1 MVRPLARQAWQS
13 DADRIDSLERWS
25 ITAPLQADHRAEL
38 AELRAKQEAPVA
50 PTTGTTAEA
59 APTAPTNTEFIANE
73 TDKTMIASPTDNRQQ
88 LEIAL
93 TTACRHGALVS
104 GNSLD
109 ADSLTEYSAL
119 AVGDL
124 ISLNFDGHGHG
135 DVSTDATEC
144 LDPESA
150 RVHAATLASVIDVL
164 DVLTSYANPA
174 EAHRD
179 LLDMVPPT
187 RLVKQ
192 QSGDLITEIRTRFG
206 VSHEDVQR
214 VSGLD
219 ADVLRRVESD
229 ELPVSLPAAAA
240 VLRAVIEAAEEPA
253 SAQLR
258 RPVDACAAPEF
269 DGIV

>member
-13 DADRIDSLERWS
+13 DADRIDSLERWR
-25 ITAPLQADHRAEL
+25 ITAPLQADHLAEL
-38 AELRAKQEAPVA
+38 AELRAKTEAPIHGVGA
-50 PTTGTTAEA
+50 PDVDEDFK
-59 APTAPTNTEFIANE
+59 TEPLAKR
-73 TDKTMIASPTDNRQQ
+73 TDTPIMTLPADNRPP

-104 GNSLD
+104 RNFLD

-124 ISLNFDGHGHG
+124 ISLNFDGHGNG

-164 DVLTSYANPA
+164 DALTSYANPA

-192 QSGDLITEIRTRFG
+192 QSGDLIAEIRTRFG

-229 ELPVSLPAAAA
+229 ELPVSMPAAAA

>member
-1 MVRPLARQAWQS
+1 MAAHKVRVIRRGGGHVAQCVAGGCLAITGVWDTNAEARQSLDLQTHEEAL
-13 DADRIDSLERWS
+13 DAVAAAAEGQNS
-25 ITAPLQADHRAEL
+25 TALS
-38 AELRAKQEAPVA
+38 
-50 PTTGTTAEA
+50 
-59 APTAPTNTEFIANE
+59 NE
-73 TDKTMIASPTDNRQQ
+73 GSSTIMTLPTDNRQQ
-88 LEIAL
+88 LEPAL
-93 TTACRHGALVS
+93 TEACRHGALVS
-104 GNSLD
+104 LNFLD
-109 ADSLTEYSAL
+109 ADSLTEYSVL

-124 ISLNFDGHGHG
+124 ISLNFDGNGNG

-150 RVHAATLASVIDVL
+150 RVHAATLASAIDVL
-164 DVLTSYANPA
+164 DALTSYANPA

-214 VSGLD
+214 VSGLE
-219 ADVLRRVESD
+219 ADVLRRVESN
-229 ELPVSLPAAAA
+229 ELPVSMPAAAA

-258 RPVDACAAPEF
+258 RPVDACAAPEHE
-269 DGIV
+269 GLL

>member
-25 ITAPLQADHRAEL
+25 ITAPLQADHLAEL
-38 AELRAKQEAPVA
+38 AELRAKTEAPIHGV
-50 PTTGTTAEA
+50 A
-59 APTAPTNTEFIANE
+59 APDVDEDLKTEPLAKR
-73 TDKTMIASPTDNRQQ
+73 TDTPIMTLPTDNRQQ

-104 GNSLD
+104 RNFLD
-109 ADSLTEYSAL
+109 ADSLNEYSAL

-124 ISLNFDGHGHG
+124 ISLNFDGNGNG

-144 LDPESA
+144 LDQESA
-150 RVHAATLASVIDVL
+150 RVHAATLASAIDVL
-164 DVLTSYANPA
+164 DALTSYANPA

-192 QSGDLITEIRTRFG
+192 QSGDLIAEIRTRFG
-206 VSHEDVQR
+206 VSLEAVQR

-229 ELPVSLPAAAA
+229 ELPVSMPAAAA